1 MFMENYD
8 EYFKHAKLIT
18 ELHAIPKELKKVE
31 NNLAEPISKGLK
43 SSSSE
48 NTNDLNEEKEMK
60 LDSKASKKENDKKKW
75 LKRI

>member
-31 NNLAEPISKGLK
+31 NNLAEPIGKGLK